1 MAIRIAVGDENF
13 DEIRKAGLYYV
24 DKTELLYD
32 LVGRTDNKVTLFT
45 RPRRFGK
52 TLNMSMMES
61 FFDINRDSKAVF
73 EGLDVSKHEDF
84 CSAWMNQYPVL
95 FISFKDVDGLDF
107 ESAVVA
113 LRGVIS
119 DFCFKYSEI
128 IESDK
133 VDPIDK
139 ATFNLL
145 KEKKVEPAAI
155 KSSLK
160 TIMRMMNA
168 VYGKPV
174 ILLIDEYDVPLAKA
188 SEKNTAQNRY
198 YVQMLD
204 VIKGMLS
211 IALKT
216 NEYLKFAVV
225 TGCLRIAKESIFTGT
240 NNFMSYSVLDDRFS
254 RYFGFTQQEVD
265 EMLLAAGLSG
275 KAEIIR
281 EWYDGYVIG
290 NTCVYCPWDAA
301 SYVSAL
307 LYDPDAEPKNYW
319 RNTSSNGVIREFVNH
334 SDWGIPD
341 KFETIMNG
349 GTVTV
354 NISDELTYDTLHE
367 SEQNLWS
374 ILLMTGYLTKA
385 DPAAKGQTVALKI
398 PNTEIAGIFEDTVV
412 KLFTDTLD
420 NRKQKDLMAAFWKE
434 DMEGATQKLN
444 GFLWDTISYHDYHE
458 DYYHA
463 FLAGLFVGL
472 GYSVDSNKE
481 SGLGRFDIR
490 VKDRR
495 NRRAMILEVKKADD
509 AARMDAACDEAL
521 KQIADKGYAGTIEPG
536 YEKVL
541 CYGIAF
547 FRKSA
552 MIKKLYLQRISD
564 MV

>member
-1 MAIRIAVGDENF
+1 LAIRIAVGDESF

-32 LVGRTDNKVTLFT
+32 LIGRTSNKVTLFT

-61 FFDINRDSKAVF
+61 FFDINRNSRAVF
-73 EGLDVSKHEDF
+73 KGLDITKHHEF
-84 CSAWMNQYPVL
+84 CSEWMNQYPVL
-95 FISFKDVDGLDF
+95 SVSFKDVDGLDF
-107 ESAVVA
+107 EKAYAKLCTVLADLCKKLGKLPSCDGINGADA
-113 LRGVIS
+113 EIFERLMYQRAS
-119 DFCFKYSEI
+119 DAEVQNAF
-128 IESDK
+128 
-133 VDPIDK
+133 
-139 ATFNLL
+139 
-145 KEKKVEPAAI
+145 
-155 KSSLK
+155 K

-168 VYGKPV
+168 VYSRPV

-188 SEKNTAQNRY
+188 SEKDTAQNRY

-240 NNFMSYSVLDDRFS
+240 NNFASYSVLDEDFS
-254 RYFGFTQQEVD
+254 EYFGFSQVEVNRLLD
-265 EMLLAAGLSG
+265 EAGCADKG
-275 KAEIIR
+275 DIIR
-281 EWYDGYVIG
+281 EWYDGYVFG
-290 NTCVYCPWDAA
+290 NSQVYCPWDVA
-301 SYVSAL
+301 SYIAAL
-307 LYDPDAEPKNYW
+307 LRRGDAEPKNYW
-319 RNTSSNGVIREFVNH
+319 RNTSSNGIIRDFVNH

-354 NISDELTYDTLHE
+354 SVSDELTYDSLHE
-367 SEQNLWS
+367 SERNLWS

-385 DPAAKGQTVALKI
+385 DPAARGQTAALKI
-398 PNTEIAGIFEDTVV
+398 PNAEIAGIFEDTVV

-420 NRKQKDLMAAFWKE
+420 NSRQKELMKAFWDE
-434 DMEGATQKLN
+434 DIENATKLLDD
-444 GFLWDTISYHDYHE
+444 FLWDTISYHDYHE

-463 FLAGLFVGL
+463 FMAGLFVGL

-490 VKDRR
+490 AKDRK
-495 NRRAMILEVKKADD
+495 NRRAMILEVKKAES
-509 AARMDAACDEAL
+509 AAQMNAACDEAL
-521 KQIADKGYAGTIEPG
+521 KQITNKGYARTIEPG
-536 YEKVL
+536 YEKIV

-547 FRKSA
+547 YRKSA
-552 MIKKLYLQRISD
+552 MLMKP
-564 MV
+564 

>member
-1 MAIRIAVGDENF
+1 MAIRIAVGDESF

-32 LVGRTDNKVTLFT
+32 LVGQTNNKVTLFT

-61 FFDINRDSKAVF
+61 FFDINRDSRAVF
-73 EGLDVSKHEDF
+73 EGLDITKHEEF
-84 CSAWMNQYPVL
+84 CSEWMNQYPVL

-107 ESAVVA
+107 EKAYAKLCAVIADSCKKLEKLPSCGGINGADAEVFER
-113 LRGVIS
+113 LMYQNGSLS
-119 DFCFKYSEI
+119 DVKW
-128 IESDK
+128 
-133 VDPIDK
+133 
-139 ATFNLL
+139 A
-145 KEKKVEPAAI
+145 
-155 KSSLK
+155 LK

-198 YVQMLD
+198 YEQMLD

-240 NNFMSYSVLDDRFS
+240 NNFTSYSVLDDRFS
-254 RYFGFTQQEVD
+254 QYFGFTQGEVD
-265 EMLLAAGLSG
+265 TLLAVTGMSD
-275 KAEIIR
+275 KADVFKS
-281 EWYDGYVIG
+281 WYDGYVIG
-290 NTCVYCPWDAA
+290 NTSVYCPWDVA

-319 RNTSSNGVIREFVNH
+319 RNTSSNGVIRDFVNH

-349 GTVTV
+349 GTITVTV
-354 NISDELTYDTLHE
+354 SDELTYDTLHE

-374 ILLMTGYLTKA
+374 ILLMTGYLTKN
-385 DPAAKGQTVALKI
+385 DPAVKGQTVALKI
-398 PNTEIAGIFEDTVV
+398 PNAEIAGIFEDTVV

-420 NRKQKDLMAAFWKE
+420 NSRQKALMAAFWDE
-434 DMEGATQKLN
+434 DIQSATKQLSD
-444 GFLWDTISYHDYHE
+444 FLWDTISYHDYHE

-463 FLAGLFVGL
+463 FMAGLFVGL
-472 GYSVDSNKE
+472 GYSVESNKE

-490 VKDRR
+490 AKDRK
-495 NRRAMILEVKKADD
+495 NRRALILEVKKADS
-509 AARMDAACDEAL
+509 AARMEAACDEAL
-521 KQIADKGYAGTIEPG
+521 KQIEDKGYARAIEPG
-536 YEKVL
+536 YERIL
-541 CYGIAF
+541 CYGISF
-547 FRKSA
+547 FQKSA
-552 MIKKLYLQRISD
+552 MIKKL
-564 MV
+564 

>member
-1 MAIRIAVGDENF
+1 MTIKIPVGEESF

-24 DKTELLYD
+24 DKTELIYE
-32 LVGRTDNKVTLFT
+32 LVGQTGNKVTLFT

-61 FFDINRDSKAVF
+61 FFDIKRDSNVLFK
-73 EGLDVSKHEDF
+73 GLIISKHEAF
-84 CSAWMNQYPVL
+84 CSEWMNQYPVL

-107 ESAVVA
+107 ESANNM
-113 LRGVIS
+113 LKVILS
-119 DFCFKYSEI
+119 DYCKKIAGLGEN
-128 IESDK
+128 ENTDSD
-133 VDPIDK
+133 DRAIFARLK
-139 ATFNLL
+139 AQ
-145 KEKKVEPAAI
+145 KASAAEVQNA
-155 KSSLK
+155 LK

-198 YVQMLD
+198 YEQMLD

-240 NNFMSYSVLDDRFS
+240 NNFASYSVMDERFS
-254 RYFGFTQQEVD
+254 KYFGFTQK
-265 EMLLAAGLSG
+265 EMDKLLATANL
-275 KAEIIR
+275 KDKTDIIR
-281 EWYDGYVIG
+281 EWYDGYVFG
-290 NTCVYCPWDAA
+290 NTSVYCPWDTAN
-301 SYVSAL
+301 YVSAL
-307 LYDPDAEPKNYW
+307 VYDKTADPKNYW
-319 RNTSSNGVIREFVNH
+319 RNTSSNAIIRDFVDH

-341 KFETIMNG
+341 KFETILNG
-349 GTVTV
+349 GTVTQE
-354 NISDELTYDTLHE
+354 ISDELTYDTLYT

-385 DPAAKGQTVALKI
+385 DPAAKGNKIALRI

-420 NRKQKDLMAAFWKE
+420 NGRQKELLAAFWNE
-434 DMEGATQKLN
+434 DIEDATRQLN
-444 GFLWDTISYHDYHE
+444 DFLWETISYHDYHE

-463 FLAGLFVGL
+463 FMTGLFVGL

-490 VKDRR
+490 VKDRK
-495 NRRAMILEVKKADD
+495 NRRAMIFEVKKAINK
-509 AARMDAACDEAL
+509 AQMEKACDEAID
-521 KQIADKGYAGTIEPG
+521 QIVEKGYAATIAPG
-536 YEKVL
+536 YEKII
-541 CYGIAF
+541 CYGIVF
-547 FRKSA
+547 YQKSA
-552 MIKKLYLQRISD
+552 MIKK
-564 MV
+564 V

>member
-1 MAIRIAVGDENF
+1 MAIRIAVGDESF
-13 DEIRKAGLYYV
+13 EEIRKTGLYYV

-32 LVGRTDNKVTLFT
+32 LVGRAGNKVTLFT

-61 FFDINRDSKAVF
+61 FFDINRNSKAVF
-73 EGLDVSKHEDF
+73 EGLNVSKHEEF
-84 CSAWMNQYPVL
+84 CATWMNRYPVL

-107 ESAVVA
+107 ESAYEQLQSILADYCKTIVSLFESVHIDSA
-113 LRGVIS
+113 DADIFERLKYQKGSLS
-119 DFCFKYSEI
+119 DVKG
-128 IESDK
+128 
-133 VDPIDK
+133 
-139 ATFNLL
+139 
-145 KEKKVEPAAI
+145 
-155 KSSLK
+155 SLK

-174 ILLIDEYDVPLAKA
+174 ILLMDEYDVPLAKA
-188 SEKNTAQNRY
+188 SEKNTEQNRY

-240 NNFMSYSVLDDRFS
+240 NNFMFYSVLDDRFS
-254 RYFGFTQQEVD
+254 RYFGFTQPEVD
-265 EMLLAAGLSG
+265 EMLAATDLVD
-275 KAEIIR
+275 KADIMR

-290 NTCVYCPWDAA
+290 DTSVYCPWDAA
-301 SYVSAL
+301 SYISAL
-307 LYDPDAEPKNYW
+307 LYDRNAEPKNYW
-319 RNTSSNGVIREFVNH
+319 RNTSSNGLIRDFVNH

-341 KFETIMNG
+341 KFETILNG
-349 GTVTV
+349 GTITVTV
-354 NISDELTYDTLHE
+354 SDELTYDTLHE

-385 DPAAKGQTVALKI
+385 DSTARGQTVALKI

-420 NRKQKDLMAAFWKE
+420 NSKQKELMTALWNE
-434 DMEGATQKLN
+434 DIESATQKIN

-463 FLAGLFVGL
+463 FMAGLFVGL

-490 VKDRR
+490 AKDRK
-495 NRRAMILEVKKADD
+495 NRRTMILEVKKADS
-509 AARMDAACDEAL
+509 AAQMDTACDEAL
-521 KQIADKGYAGTIEPG
+521 KQIVDKGYAKVIEPG
-536 YEKVL
+536 YEKML

-547 FRKSA
+547 FQKTA
-552 MIKKLYLQRISD
+552 MIKKL
-564 MV
+564 

>member
-1 MAIRIAVGDENF
+1 MAISVAVGDENF

-32 LVGRTDNKVTLFT
+32 LAGREDHKVTLFT

-61 FFDINRDSKAVF
+61 FFDINRDSRAVF
-73 EGLDVSKHEDF
+73 EGLDIMSHEEF
-84 CSAWMNQYPVL
+84 CASWMNQYPVL
-95 FISFKDVDGLDF
+95 SVSFKDVDGLDF
-107 ESAVVA
+107 EKAYA
-113 LRGVIS
+113 KLCTVIA
-119 DFCFKYSEI
+119 DLCKKFEKLPDCDGINGADAEIFERLMYQRASEA
-128 IESDK
+128 D
-133 VDPIDK
+133 VQN
-139 ATFNLL
+139 A
-145 KEKKVEPAAI
+145 
-155 KSSLK
+155 LK
-160 TIMRMMNA
+160 TIMRMMRA

-216 NEYLKFAVV
+216 NEYLKFAVI
-225 TGCLRIAKESIFTGT
+225 TGCLRIARESIFTGT
-240 NNFMSYSVLDDRFS
+240 NNFASYSVLDSRFS
-254 RYFGFTQQEVD
+254 RYFGFTQQEV
-265 EMLLAAGLSG
+265 EKMLAAAGLSDH
-275 KAEIIR
+275 ADIIR

-290 NTCVYCPWDAA
+290 NTSVYCPWDAA

-307 LYDPDAEPKNYW
+307 LYDLDTEPKNYW
-319 RNTSSNGVIREFVNH
+319 RNTSSNGVIRDFVNH

-349 GTVTV
+349 GTITVTV
-354 NISDELTYDTLHE
+354 SDELTYDTLHE

-385 DPAAKGQTVALKI
+385 DPAARGETVALKI
-398 PNTEIAGIFEDTVV
+398 PNKEIAGIFEDTVI
-412 KLFTDTLD
+412 KLFTESLD
-420 NRKQKDLMAAFWKE
+420 NSKQKDLMAAFWNE
-434 DMEGATQKLN
+434 DIEGATQKLN

-463 FLAGLFVGL
+463 FMAGLFVGL

-490 VKDRR
+490 AKDRR
-495 NRRAMILEVKKADD
+495 NRRIMILEVKKADS
-509 AARMDAACDEAL
+509 AAGMSAACDEAL
-521 KQIADKGYAGTIEPG
+521 KQIVDKGYARTIESG
-536 YEKVL
+536 YEKVI

-547 FRKSA
+547 FRKTA
-552 MIKKLYLQRISD
+552 MIKKL
-564 MV
+564 